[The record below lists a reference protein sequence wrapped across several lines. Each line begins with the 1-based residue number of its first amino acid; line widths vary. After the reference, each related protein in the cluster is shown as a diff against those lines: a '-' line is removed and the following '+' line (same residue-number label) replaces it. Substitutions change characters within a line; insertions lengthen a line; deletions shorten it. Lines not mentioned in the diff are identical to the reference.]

1 MTGQDLKNSILQ
13 LAIQGKLVAQD
24 ANDEPASVLLERIKA
39 EKKKLIEEKK
49 IKKEKPLAEITEDEK
64 PFEIPD
70 SWVWVRLG
78 EIAIVKSSKRV
89 FEKDYVNEGV
99 PFFRSKE
106 IGDLSRKEPVKT
118 ELFITHKHFEELK
131 EKYGIPQKNDILI
144 TSVGSIGNTW
154 ICDGRSFYYK
164 DGNITQICN
173 SQYFSSSY
181 IELFLHSS
189 VFFEQISTKVSG
201 TAYNALTI
209 IKLNNLILPLPPLS
223 EQKRIVAKIEELMPL
238 VDEYDKAQKELDT
251 LNSAMPEKL
260 KQSILQEAIMGKLG
274 TNNPDDEPA
283 AELLKRIRKEKEQL
297 IKDKKIKKE
306 KPLPEITDEEKPFDI
321 PDNWVWCRLGELI
334 TIKSGDGLSSK
345 DMKNGEIPVYGG
357 NGVTGYHNHY
367 NIISPTIVI
376 GRVGYYCGSVH
387 LTPEKAWVTDNAFI
401 TSYPESLIHREFLIY
416 ALRFMN
422 LGKQHNAT
430 AQPVVSGKK
439 IYPMLFPLPPLSEQK
454 RIVTKIENLFECIEP
469 LAKDVK

>member
-306 KPLPEITDEEKPFDI
+306 KPFDI

>member
-13 LAIQGKLVAQD
+13 LAIQGKLVAQN
-24 ANDEPASVLLERIKA
+24 ANDEPANVLLERIKA

-260 KQSILQEAIMGKLG
+260 KQSILQEAIRGKLG

-297 IKDKKIKKE
+297 IKVKKIKKE